1 MSERDEE
8 KKKGRVGRLV
18 RSFMMNGVYT
28 LKIAL
33 DTHVKTEKHGK
44 RRKSPATVNCRGIK
58 NTAVVNCRGKLQQL
72 TVEET

>member
-33 DTHVKTEKHGK
+33 DTHVKTEKH
-44 RRKSPATVNCRGIK
+44 R
-58 NTAVVNCRGKLQQL
+58 
-72 TVEET
+72 